1 MNELNNPYAELLRDF
16 DIIREHKHEFLQPL
30 WIIMELTSLHLPE
43 AELIKNED
51 FKKAVSQMK
60 EIDRQGYRSQFI
72 AFVNIVMG
80 ADF

>member
-1 MNELNNPYAELLRDF
+1 MNELNTLENLQKDY
-16 DIIREHKHEFLQPL
+16 DIIKSHSHEFLQPL
-30 WIIMELTSLHLPE
+30 WIMMGLSRLHLPE

-72 AFVNIVMG
+72 AFVNIVLDT
-80 ADF
+80 DF